1 MSAEPTPT
9 PAQQRPAAAAKPK
22 VVYVMGA
29 GRCGSTILGVA
40 LGNCEGM
47 FFAGELDR
55 WLPNDGQPM
64 LGGTERTSFWSDV
77 RGGAEIEPQLAGT
90 RAKDLI
96 ERSSTPLRLGR
107 LAARRRLR
115 PRFRR
120 SLQRLYE
127 AIAARAGASYVVESS
142 HFPLRARELQKLD
155 GVETYLLF
163 LVRDPR
169 SSIVSFTRT
178 VPRNDAAA
186 RRRRIL
192 TTNLDLWATH
202 VLGTFVFL
210 RHPRERRLFMRY
222 EDLVS
227 DPQGVLRQVL
237 EMLGSD
243 SPLPDLSSLRTGLA
257 IDGNR
262 ILLDETVAL
271 RAHRPAPVRGSRL
284 TELLQLPI
292 NRVLAR
298 LRPVAAASPQQ
309 HPSS

>member
-1 MSAEPTPT
+1 MSAEP
-9 PAQQRPAAAAKPK
+9 AGAAKPK
-22 VVYVMGA
+22 VIYVMGA
-29 GRCGSTILGVA
+29 GRCGSTILGIA

-47 FFAGELDR
+47 FFVGELDR
-55 WLPNDGQPM
+55 WLPNEGRPM
-64 LGGTERTSFWSDV
+64 LGGAERTRFWNEV
-77 RGGAEIEPQLAGT
+77 RARVEIEPELAGT

-96 ERSSTPLRLGR
+96 ERSSTLLRAGR
-107 LAARRRLR
+107 LLARQRLR
-115 PRFRR
+115 PRYRR
-120 SLQRLYE
+120 SLQSLYE
-127 AIAARAGASYVVESS
+127 ALAESSGADYIVESS
-142 HFPLRARELQKLD
+142 HFPLRARELQQLA

-178 VPRNDAAA
+178 VPRHDAAA

-210 RHPRERRLFMRY
+210 RHRRERRLFMRY

-227 DPQGVLRQVL
+227 DPPGVLRQVL
-237 EMLGSD
+237 EMVGSTAA
-243 SPLPDLSSLRTGLA
+243 LPDLDKLRTGLA

-284 TELLQLPI
+284 TELLQLPV
-292 NRVLAR
+292 NTVLAR
-298 LRPVAAASPQQ
+298 LRPVAGAARR
-309 HPSS
+309 

>member
-1 MSAEPTPT
+1 MGPEP
-9 PAQQRPAAAAKPK
+9 AGAVQPK

-29 GRCGSTILGVA
+29 GRCGSTILGIA

-47 FFAGELDR
+47 FFVGELDR
-55 WLPNDGQPM
+55 WLPNDGRPM
-64 LGGTERTSFWSDV
+64 LGGAERTRFWSEV
-77 RGGAEIEPQLAGT
+77 RAHVEIEPQLAGT

-96 ERSSTPLRLGR
+96 ERSSTLLRVTR
-107 LAARRRLR
+107 LRARRRLR
-115 PRFRR
+115 PRYRR

-127 AIAARAGASYVVESS
+127 ALSARSGAAYVVESS
-142 HFPLRARELQKLD
+142 HFPLRARELQQLA
-155 GVETYLLF
+155 GVESYLLF

-178 VPRNDAAA
+178 VPRHDAAA
-186 RRRRIL
+186 RRKRIL

-202 VLGTFVFL
+202 MLGTFVFL

-237 EMLGSD
+237 QMVGS
-243 SPLPDLSSLRTGLA
+243 SAALPPLQELRTGLA

-284 TELLQLPI
+284 TELLQLPLSA
-292 NRVLAR
+292 VLAR
-298 LRPVAAASPQQ
+298 LRPAAGAAPR
-309 HPSS
+309 